1 MALGIARAHE
11 ATGVGK
17 TGGLA
22 RFGLALALL
31 TGAGA
36 AWAQGA
42 AAPPVVP
49 SPYSQECQAGGLAIT
64 GESPLPN
71 VAAALEQRKAIRI
84 LAIGASAGRRRAR
97 GTYTEQIERV
107 LEQALKGIDVVMI
120 NRGVS
125 GELAADAA
133 VRIKN
138 EVALEDPDL
147 VLWQIGTN
155 DALAYVPL
163 AELETTVTDTIR
175 WLREHKVDVVL
186 AGLQYIDRMRQDSHY
201 GAVRELLRRIAVE
214 ENVIIVR
221 RYEAVQLMEQAAR
234 PGGDFVPDEF
244 ERTDAG
250 YSCLAQYI
258 ARAITLGTFGKAM
271 RDLGPLQPSR
281 GR

>member
-1 MALGIARAHE
+1 MARSRKTAAAGATAGLLLGLLIAAY
-11 ATGVGK
+11 
-17 TGGLA
+17 
-22 RFGLALALL
+22 
-31 TGAGA
+31 A
-36 AWAQGA
+36 AWAQGTPA
-42 AAPPVVP
+42 VPVAP
-49 SPYSQECQAGGLAIT
+49 SPYSPECQAGGLAIA
-64 GESPLPN
+64 GGSPLPN

-97 GTYTEQIERV
+97 GSYTDQIERL
-107 LEQALKGIDVVMI
+107 LEQALKGIDIVMI

-133 VRIKN
+133 SRIRN
-138 EVALEDPDL
+138 EVALEEPDL

-163 AELETTVTDTIR
+163 DELEETVTDTIR
-175 WLREHKVDVVL
+175 WLKEHKVDIVL
-186 AGLQYIDRMRQDSHY
+186 AGLQYISTMAQDSHY
-201 GAVRELLRRIAVE
+201 AAVRELMRRIAAE

-221 RYEAVQLMEQAAR
+221 RYEAVQLMEQAAT

-258 ARAITLGTFGKAM
+258 ARAITLGMFGKSL
-271 RDLGPLQPSR
+271 RDIGPLQPR
-281 GR
+281 PR